1 MITKLIAWWKRYFTK
16 ENPPATF
23 FYWLENKKEEA
34 PAILNWSGEIE
45 DQWSVEEGPSSW
57 MMDLE
62 CGYPRSNKE
71 QK

>member
-1 MITKLIAWWKRYFTK
+1 MIEQILAWWKRYFTK

-23 FYWLENKKEEA
+23 FYWMKEREFI
-34 PAILNWSGEIE
+34 PFNWSGEIE
-45 DQWSVEEGPSSW
+45 DQWSVEEGPSTL